1 MAQTDSDHDHR
12 RDPGVTGRQ
21 PPAAASVPAP
31 LPNRPLYGG
40 QAVIEGVMIRGARH
54 YSLAVRRP
62 DGAIFCATEPVS
74 SRFSG
79 RARRIPFLRGVLI
92 LAETLWLGMKSL
104 QRSAVIAAEEPAAS
118 SASSTDAANSGA
130 PAHPVAAGDAGGPA
144 TAARAPQAEISN
156 WAMALTIAI
165 ALLFGIGIFLILP
178 LLAVRLID
186 PFLASSV
193 VSNLIEGVIRLAILV
208 GYVAG
213 ISAMKDIRRVYA
225 YHGAE
230 HMAVHTYE
238 AGQPLTPD
246 NVRRHPTPHPRCG
259 TAFLLTVA
267 VVSVLVFALLGR
279 PDLEWRILSRI
290 ALIPVVAAVSYEIIR
305 FAGAHRRAWFGQ
317 ALAAPGLLLQRITTR
332 RPDDGQIEVAIAA
345 MAAAL
350 AADGNAPPGG
360 ADGLAGTDDGQTG

>member
-1 MAQTDSDHDHR
+1 MSSEQPA
-12 RDPGVTGRQ
+12 GAA
-21 PPAAASVPAP
+21 PPA
-31 LPNRPLYGG
+31 RPLYGG
-40 QAVIEGVMIRGARH
+40 QAVIEGVMIRGVRH

-62 DGAIFCATEPVS
+62 DGAIFCSTEPVS

-79 RARRIPFLRGVLI
+79 RVRRMPFLRGILI

-104 QRSAVIAAEEPAAS
+104 QRSAVIAAAEPAA
-118 SASSTDAANSGA
+118 ADAAADG
-130 PAHPVAAGDAGGPA
+130 PDAGNGSDG
-144 TAARAPQAEISN
+144 AAAVSN
-156 WAMALTIAI
+156 WTMGITMAI
-165 ALLFGIGIFLILP
+165 ALALGVGIFLVLP

-186 PFLASSV
+186 PFIASSV
-193 VSNLIEGVIRLAILV
+193 VSNLIEGVLRLAILV

-213 ISAMKDIRRVYA
+213 ISAMRDIRRVYA

-238 AGQPLTPD
+238 AGQPLTVS

-290 ALIPVVAAVSYEIIR
+290 ALIPVIAAVSYEIIR
-305 FAGAHRRAWFGQ
+305 FAGAHRRAWFGR

-332 RPDDGQIEVAIAA
+332 QPDEAQIEVAIAA
-345 MAAAL
+345 MTAAL
-350 AADGNAPPGG
+350 EADRRPPPAA
-360 ADGLAGTDDGQTG
+360 Q

>member
-1 MAQTDSDHDHR
+1 
-12 RDPGVTGRQ
+12 
-21 PPAAASVPAP
+21 
-31 LPNRPLYGG
+31 
-40 QAVIEGVMIRGARH
+40 MIRGVRH

-62 DGAIFCATEPVS
+62 DGEIFCATEPVS

-79 RARRIPFLRGVLI
+79 RVRRVPFVRGVLI

-104 QRSAVIAAEEPAAS
+104 QRSAIIAAAEPAA
-118 SASSTDAANSGA
+118 ADGQTGGDAAPIN
-130 PAHPVAAGDAGGPA
+130 
-144 TAARAPQAEISN
+144 N
-156 WAMALTIAI
+156 WTMGITMAI
-165 ALLFGIGIFLILP
+165 ALALGVGIFLVLP

-213 ISAMKDIRRVYA
+213 ISAMRDIRRVYA

-238 AGQPLTPD
+238 AGQALTVA

-290 ALIPVVAAVSYEIIR
+290 ALIPVIAAVSYEIIR
-305 FAGAHRRAWFGQ
+305 FAGAHRRAWFGR
-317 ALAAPGLLLQRITTR
+317 ALAAPGLLLQLITTR
-332 RPDDGQIEVAIAA
+332 QPDEGQIEVAIVA
-345 MAAAL
+345 MTAAL
-350 AADGNAPPGG
+350 DADSRPPAP
-360 ADGLAGTDDGQTG
+360 Q